1 MPDIARTR
9 VAAGSEARAE
19 AEAASTH
26 ARWRVP
32 DAAFVR
38 GLMTLPQLALVE
50 ESCAA
55 EHALHEALVGDPL
68 RPVAAGELDALAD
81 ADARDNYAVLLG
93 FRDAL
98 VQAGTLEAW
107 YLALMRAGRVAVP
120 ALFVDRVVEAIV
132 AAMLDRTDDASQHR
146 AGELLHREQRVAVSE
161 GQVLC
166 GDLETLDHL
175 NDTAGFGDLGRLLR
189 EADAPLRAA
198 SLRVLAPDNAPA
210 DADGPRLRRHL
221 FDLTLEVSNDLGH
234 GLAFTMTRAH
244 SGLRALAR
252 VLERWIEHFY
262 GIRTRIVPLARIDD
276 PAWAWHIGLDATA
289 TLLLNDLWRG
299 EAPEADRL
307 QRLVGLFRLEFESAA
322 EMRAELAGKPV
333 YLGLATSDAGTLKL
347 KPQNLLLD
355 LPLAAP
361 M

>member
-1 MPDIARTR
+1 MPDTAS
-9 VAAGSEARAE
+9 AQADAGTG
-19 AEAASTH
+19 ASTEH
-26 ARWRVP
+26 APAQARWLVP
-32 DAAFVR
+32 DATFVR
-38 GLMTLPQLALVE
+38 GLLDLPQLALVD

-55 EHALHEALVGDPL
+55 EHALHGAIADEPM
-68 RPVAAGELDALAD
+68 RPVATADLAALAD
-81 ADARDNYAVLLG
+81 VDARENYAVLLR

-98 VQAGTLEAW
+98 VEAGTLEAW

-132 AAMLDRTDDASQHR
+132 TSMLEHSDDVFQHR
-146 AGELLHREQRVAVSE
+146 AGELLHREQRVAVNE

-175 NDTAGFGDLGRLLR
+175 NDTAGFGDLGRMLR

-198 SLRVLAPDNAPA
+198 SLRVLAPDNAPF
-210 DADGPRLRRHL
+210 DAKGPRLRRHL
-221 FDLTLEVSNDLGH
+221 FDLTHEVSNDLGH

-252 VLERWIEHFY
+252 VLERWIHRFHSV
-262 GIRTRIVPLARIDD
+262 RTRIEPLARIDD

-307 QRLVGLFRLEFESAA
+307 QRLIGLFRLEFENAA
-322 EMRAELAGKPV
+322 EMRADLAGKPV
-333 YLGLATSDAGTLKL
+333 YLGLAMNDTGTLKL

>member
-1 MPDIARTR
+1 MPDIASANTDTGT
-9 VAAGSEARAE
+9 AANADPAP
-19 AEAASTH
+19 AQAHWLA
-26 ARWRVP
+26 P

-38 GLMTLPQLALVE
+38 SLLSLPQLALVE
-50 ESCAA
+50 GSCAA
-55 EHALHEALVGDPL
+55 EHALHDGLLHDPM
-68 RPVAAGELDALAD
+68 RPVAASELDALAD
-81 ADARDNYAVLLG
+81 ADARENYAVLLS

-107 YLALMRAGRVAVP
+107 YFALMRAGRVAVP
-120 ALFVDRVVEAIV
+120 ALLVDRVVEAIV
-132 AAMLDRTDDASQHR
+132 AAMLDGSVDAFQHR
-146 AGELLHREQRVAVSE
+146 AGELLHREQRVAVNE

-198 SLRVLAPDNAPA
+198 SLRVLAPDNVPPV
-210 DADGPRLRRHL
+210 DASGPQLRRHL
-221 FDLTLEVSNDLGH
+221 FDLTHEVGNELGH
-234 GLAFTMTRAH
+234 GLSFTMTRAH

-252 VLERWIEHFY
+252 VLERWVFRFHAV
-262 GIRTRIVPLARIDD
+262 RTRIEPLARIDD
-276 PAWAWHIGLDATA
+276 VAWAWHIGLDVTA
-289 TLLLNDLWRG
+289 TTLLNDLWRG

-307 QRLVGLFRLEFESAA
+307 QRLIGLFRLEFESSA
-322 EMRAELAGKPV
+322 EMRADLSGKPV
-333 YLGLATSDAGTLKL
+333 YLGLAMSDAGTLKL